1 MNLQKIRNY
10 WNLFGSPV
18 FMILIGAILLIS
30 PDSATA
36 LVFRITGWILIG
48 GGAFTA
54 IQAANH
60 PQSSRPAHWLG
71 AALCIIGGIW
81 LLKNPLILS
90 TLLGRFVGIFL
101 VIQGSHDLRSHTG
114 LRISALLTTIA
125 GAVLFLL
132 PRTLTNTVLSLCGIA
147 LIVIG
152 VLNLVSRLKNSRR
165 LEDGSKPT
173 IIDADE

>member
-10 WNLFGSPV
+10 WDLFGSPV
-18 FMILIGAILLIS
+18 FMILIGTVLLIR

-36 LVFRITGWILIG
+36 LVFRIVGWILIG

-60 PQSSRPAHWLG
+60 PQSSRPANWIG
-71 AALCIIGGIW
+71 AALCIIAGIW
-81 LLKNPLILS
+81 LLSNPLILS

-101 VIQGSHDLRSHTG
+101 VIQGAHDLRSHTG

-125 GAVLFLL
+125 GVVLFLL
-132 PRTLTNTVLSLCGIA
+132 PRTLTNTVLGLCGIA
-147 LIVIG
+147 LIIIG
-152 VLNLVSRLKNSRR
+152 VLNLISRLKNTQR

>member
-10 WNLFGSPV
+10 WDLFGPPV
-18 FMILIGAILLIS
+18 FMILIGAVLLIS

-36 LVFRITGWILIG
+36 LVFRIVGWILIA
-48 GGAFTA
+48 GGAIAA
-54 IQAANH
+54 IFAANN
-60 PQSSRPAHWLG
+60 PRSTRPAHWFG

-81 LLKNPLILS
+81 LLRNPLILS

-101 VIQGSHDLRSHTG
+101 VIQGSHDLRSSARSRVTG
-114 LRISALLTTIA
+114 ALTAIA

-132 PRTLTNTVLSLCGIA
+132 PRTLANTVLSLCGIA

-152 VLNLVSRLKNSRR
+152 VLNLVSRLKNTRR

>member
-1 MNLQKIRNY
+1 
-10 WNLFGSPV
+10 
-18 FMILIGAILLIS
+18 MILVGAILLIS

-90 TLLGRFVGIFL
+90 TLPGRFVGIFL
-101 VIQGSHDLRSHTG
+101 VIQGAYDLRSSARSRVTG
-114 LRISALLTTIA
+114 ALTAIA

-152 VLNLVSRLKNSRR
+152 VLNLVSRLKNTRR